1 MHINSYSNSI
11 CDNYYSLKNLQLTL
25 VAVAQLLFLENSF
38 QKNKI
43 LTSLEAIL
51 ERFVFYVRLK
61 MLKFRALTM
70 VFFMLQSMVF
80 IKVLVYLSSATCTMN
95 LQNPKNGSKLP
106 SRDFANPPKR

>member
-1 MHINSYSNSI
+1 MW
-11 CDNYYSLKNLQLTL
+11 LLTRKTENLPLTG
-25 VAVAQLLFLENSF
+25 VAVAQLPFLENSF
-38 QKNKI
+38 QKHKI

-51 ERFVFYVRLK
+51 ERFVFK

-106 SRDFANPPKR
+106 SRDFANPPNRYL